1 MAESP
6 ISLITQLVYVVVWM
20 ALFVPAGLFFF
31 GLLSQIKGMP
41 RDVAWAIGKI
51 LGFFGFA
58 WIVAA
63 PASAGLYY
71 LNDDWIRSAFVLFS
85 GIGLFLSVRK
95 KSGQAVALGENL
107 RAIIVPEILFVTV
120 YLLFTFIWSLHC
132 VLGSG
137 EKVMNFTFLN
147 FFIHNDTLPPQ
158 DPWAAGMRM
167 QYYYFGSFA
176 HALWHRISG
185 IPSAVGY
192 GLAVST
198 DAAGLA
204 LSLYAILRLAGLHQ
218 FRAWLFS
225 LVCLFAGNVQ
235 TMWSYLFD
243 SAKLDSNLFWKSSR
257 VFQHGHFSEFPLWS
271 FLFADLHAHN
281 IGLFLGL
288 TATFFLLAIMRSSD
302 KSSSWMMAPL
312 LGFTVGMTP
321 ISNTWDVFMVMT
333 ISIAVV
339 LTEPRRVLAIFPQLA
354 LSALV
359 ALGVC
364 APFFPSIFGSK
375 PVQIGILKGE
385 WVTLGQVFLFL
396 GFPLA
401 LIFLGSLARIKKDL
415 AGWRTVGALFVSC
428 ALVALAYV
436 FHHRIGNPYSVEQIA
451 VQVLSALLVALVIMV
466 TSVPVL
472 ARQLLLASAIL
483 IYGIEFVVVFDRTIT
498 LFKIYFQLSALM
510 WLVGLIWIS
519 NCSGVKGT
527 LIRFLQVSVVTLS
540 LASGFL
546 LIRSTVPNFAVRARN
561 LNLDGAAAI
570 LVSEK
575 DMGRL
580 LKWMSGNIGGFPR
593 ILDAWGAGGL
603 GRITMNLGFPNF
615 AHWEAHTVKR
625 GVPHSELIRRRDL
638 INEFYT
644 SEDSKRAYEIL
655 KDNAIDYFVVSE
667 TERRTYPEHS
677 LSPSFSKFENSGEF
691 FTLIHKEGG
700 AALYAPNER

>member
-6 ISLITQLVYVVVWM
+6 ISLITQLVYVIVWM
-20 ALFVPAGLFFF
+20 ALFVPAGLFFY

-63 PASAGLYY
+63 PASAGLYK
-71 LNDDWIRSAFVLFS
+71 LNDDWIRLTFVLFS
-85 GIGLFLSVRK
+85 GIGLFLLVRK
-95 KSGQAVALGENL
+95 KREGATSLGENL
-107 RAIIVPEILFVTV
+107 RAIVVPELLFVTV
-120 YLLFTFIWSLHC
+120 YLVFTFIWSLHC
-132 VLGSG
+132 VLGGG

-158 DPWAAGMRM
+158 DPLAAGMRM

-225 LVCLFAGNVQ
+225 LICLLAGNLQ
-235 TMWSYLFD
+235 TLWSFLFE

-281 IGLFLGL
+281 IGLFLGI
-288 TATFFLLAIMRSSD
+288 TATFFLLALLRFSD
-302 KSSSWMMAPL
+302 KGSSWILAIF
-312 LGFTVGMTP
+312 LGFTAGMTP

-333 ISIAVV
+333 IFIAIV
-339 LTEPRRVLAIFPQLA
+339 LTEPRRVLTMSPQLV

-359 ALGVC
+359 AVGVC
-364 APFFPSIFGSK
+364 APFIPSIFGSK
-375 PVQIGILKGE
+375 PVHIGILRGE
-385 WVTLGQVFLFL
+385 WVTLEQVLMFL
-396 GFPLA
+396 GFPVA
-401 LIFLGSLARIKKDL
+401 LICLGSLVRMKKSV
-415 AGWRTVGALFVSC
+415 GRGKVIGAL
-428 ALVALAYV
+428 LVTATLIGLAYF
-436 FHHRIGNPYSVEQIA
+436 FHHRIGNPYSIEQIA
-451 VQVLSALLVALVIMV
+451 VQGLSALLVGFVITV
-466 TSVPVL
+466 TSVPLL

-483 IYGIEFVVVFDRTIT
+483 LYGIEFVVVFDRTIT

-519 NCSGVKGT
+519 NYGGITGT
-527 LIRFLQVSVVTLS
+527 LTRLLQVGVVTLS

-546 LIRSTVPNFAVRARN
+546 LIKSTVPNFVVRAKS

-580 LKWMSGNIGGFPR
+580 LKWMSGNIDGFPR

-625 GVPHSELIRRRDL
+625 GVPHAELIRRRDL

-644 SEDSKRAYEIL
+644 SEDPKRAYDIL

-667 TERRTYPEHS
+667 TERRTYPEYS
-677 LSPSFSKFENSGEF
+677 L
-691 FTLIHKEGG
+691 
-700 AALYAPNER
+700 